1 MFFKNGNSWIY
12 KVEPG
17 IKKGARVRWHLKQG
31 NESIMGPKAGVFCHN
46 GLGDGVVS
54 LVLSNNLQLNGW
66 KVDTYQNMMGSMQN
80 WVPHLPIF
88 TYPTV
93 DQLDRILHEYQWF
106 FVFQNDSSEF
116 IQKLIS
122 EGKRRDPD
130 QMKVIY
136 IYPSKRIV
144 NEPYYQ
150 DAQVDP
156 DLPVAENLRLFCE
169 RILHL
174 PKITK
179 SNGFIPPSGL
189 RYRLHMKRVVIH
201 PTSSRPGK
209 NWTKSKFVRLAAH
222 LQKEGYDPIFMLGSC
237 EKKGWEDQRLSYA
250 PEFSS
255 LDEVARYIYES
266 SYLLG
271 NDSGLAHLASFL
283 EIPTLT
289 ITRRKALARLWAPS
303 YSSSIVV
310 TPHPWIPN
318 IRGLRLRDRYWQ
330 KFISVEKVLR
340 GFDRL
345 VQIA

>member
-1 MFFKNGNSWIY
+1 
-12 KVEPG
+12 
-17 IKKGARVRWHLKQG
+17 
-31 NESIMGPKAGVFCHN
+31 MGPKAGVFCHN

-66 KVDTYQNMMGSMQN
+66 RVDTYQNTIGSMQS
-80 WVPHLPIF
+80 WIPHLPIF
-88 TYPTV
+88 SYPSA
-93 DQLDRILHEYQWF
+93 DQVERILHEYQWF

-116 IQKLIS
+116 IQKLIA

-136 IYPSKRIV
+136 IYPSRRIV

-150 DAQVDP
+150 DAQIDP
-156 DLPVAENLRLFCE
+156 DLPVAENLRRFCE
-169 RILHL
+169 NILHL

-179 SNGFIPPSGL
+179 SNGFIPPEGL
-189 RYRLHMKRVVIH
+189 RHRFHEKRVAIH

-209 NWTKSKFVRLAAH
+209 NWPRGKYVELIWHLSKEGFDPVLVLGSAEREGWKD
-222 LQKEGYDPIFMLGSC
+222 QKEFFAPIF
-237 EKKGWEDQRLSYA
+237 
-250 PEFSS
+250 PT
-255 LDEVARYIYES
+255 LDELARYIYES
-266 SYLLG
+266 AYLLG

-283 EIPTLT
+283 GIPTLT
-289 ITRRKALARLWAPS
+289 VTRRKALANLWAPS
-303 YSSSIVV
+303 FAPNVVV

-330 KFISVEKVLR
+330 KFISTEKVLR

-345 VQIA
+345 IETAL

>member
-1 MFFKNGNSWIY
+1 
-12 KVEPG
+12 
-17 IKKGARVRWHLKQG
+17 
-31 NESIMGPKAGVFCHN
+31 MGPRAGVFCHN

-66 KVDTYQNMMGSMQN
+66 RVDTYQNSIGSMQN
-80 WVPHLPIF
+80 WIPHLPIF
-88 TYPTV
+88 TYPDV
-93 DQLDRILHEYQWF
+93 DQVEKILQEYQWF

-136 IYPSKRIV
+136 IYPSRRIV

-150 DAQVDP
+150 DAQIDP

-174 PKITK
+174 PKITG

-189 RYRLHMKRVVIH
+189 QHRVNAKRVVIH
-201 PTSSRPGK
+201 PTSSRAGK
-209 NWTKSKFVRLAAH
+209 NWSKEKFIQLATH
-222 LQKEGYDPIFMLGSC
+222 LRKEGFEPVCILGKEERAS
-237 EKKGWEDQRLSYA
+237 WQDQSKWHA
-250 PEFSS
+250 PEFVT
-255 LDEVARYIYES
+255 LDEMARYIYES
-266 SYLLG
+266 GYLLG

-283 EIPTLT
+283 DVPTLT

-303 YSSSIVV
+303 YAPSVVV

-318 IRGLRLRDRYWQ
+318 IRGLRLRDRHWQ
-330 KFISVEKVLR
+330 KFISTEKVLR
-340 GFDRL
+340 AFDRL
-345 VQIA
+345 VLVQSSV